1 MNVIQKPNICAYN
14 MFSPTRTIFGR
25 GAVSDLHN
33 QVMPGKKT
41 LIVISNGKTA
51 YVSGGLEL
59 LKKELA
65 QTGVEYVIYD
75 GVQQNPTNHNVD
87 DGVAAA
93 RENNVDFVI
102 GLGGGSVMDCAK
114 GISLM
119 FFQEHDFWY
128 YVDNNSELVRRW
140 LPVITIT
147 TDAGTGSESD
157 PFICVSN
164 EEKHIKVGLPNT
176 KFIGTFPVIAIVDP
190 LLARTV
196 PKNYTAFQGF
206 DALFHSVEAYISNK
220 SNYMSDMY
228 ALRAIEAVSR
238 NLAAAVADG
247 DDIDA
252 REMIS
257 LGNNL
262 SSIVM
267 FAGATTSQHSLEH
280 GIGAYHPSIPHGAG
294 LLSFT
299 KAYMRRIVEAHL
311 IDERF
316 VHMARI
322 MGIENADKPED
333 FLRALEDL
341 MIACGVN
348 DVKMSDYGMKR
359 EEIPVIVR
367 NARATNYGL
376 FTNDRLEMTEERC
389 IEIFEE
395 SYK

>member
-1 MNVIQKPNICAYN
+1 MKAIQKPNVCAYN

-25 GAVSDLHN
+25 GSIRELHN
-33 QVMPGKKT
+33 QTMPGKKA
-41 LIVISNGKTA
+41 LVVISNGKTA

-59 LKKELA
+59 LKAELA
-65 QTGVEYVIYD
+65 MLNVDYVLFD
-75 GVQQNPTNHNVD
+75 KVQQNPTNHNVD
-87 DGVAAA
+87 DGVAVA
-93 RENNVDFVI
+93 RANNVDFVI

-119 FFQEHDFWY
+119 FYQTHDYWY
-128 YVDNNSELVRRW
+128 YVDHNSEIIRKW

-157 PFICVSN
+157 PFICVTN
-164 EEKHIKVGLPNT
+164 EEAHVKVGLPNT
-176 KFIGTFPVIAIVDP
+176 KFIGTFPVIAVVDP
-190 LLARTV
+190 ELARTV
-196 PKNYTAFQGF
+196 PSDYTAFQGF

-238 NLAAAVADG
+238 NLEAAVKDG
-247 DDIDA
+247 NNIDA

-267 FAGATTSQHSLEH
+267 FAGSTTSQHSLEH

-299 KAYMRRIVEAHL
+299 KAYMKRIVEAHL

-316 VHMARI
+316 IRMAQV
-322 MGIENADKPED
+322 MGVENADKPED
-333 FLRALEDL
+333 FLTALENL

-348 DVKMSDYGMKR
+348 EVKMSDYGMKR
-359 EEIPVIVR
+359 EEIPTIVR
-367 NARATNYGL
+367 NARATNAGL
-376 FTNDRLEMTEERC
+376 FGSDRLEMTEERC